1 MYAWLR
7 GQKSDIFI
15 HIFEMFLRDE
25 EAKVLITAEKFDE
38 SVLQDQVVCK
48 SKITCGFS
56 GSNNSMQFYFYV
68 KTKDIAK
75 EDKKIGIDKARGSS
89 VDKQIRKAF
98 KFFDN
103 IHGRGRFLEAKEKRI
118 KEEISTISKII
129 QSKCVLKKRIQ
140 RKEKYTN

>member
-48 SKITCGFS
+48 SKITCEFS
-56 GSNNSMQFYFYV
+56 GSNNSMQFYFYG

>member
-1 MYAWLR
+1 
-7 GQKSDIFI
+7 
-15 HIFEMFLRDE
+15 
-25 EAKVLITAEKFDE
+25 
-38 SVLQDQVVCK
+38 
-48 SKITCGFS
+48 
-56 GSNNSMQFYFYV
+56 MQFYFYG

>member
-48 SKITCGFS
+48 SKITCEFS
-56 GSNNSMQFYFYV
+56 GSNNSMQFYFYG

-75 EDKKIGIDKARGSS
+75 EDKKIGTDKARGSS
-89 VDKQIRKAF
+89 IDEQIRKAF

-103 IHGRGRFLEAKEKRI
+103 IHGRGRFLKAKNERI